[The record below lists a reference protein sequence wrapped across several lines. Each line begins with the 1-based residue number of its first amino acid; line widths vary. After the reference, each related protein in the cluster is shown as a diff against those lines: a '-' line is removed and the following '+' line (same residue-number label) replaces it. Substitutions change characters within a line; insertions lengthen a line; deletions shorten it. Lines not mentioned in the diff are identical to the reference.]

1 MQPLQQAMFVLAA
14 ALGLA
19 LAAPPADAQGTA
31 GRGATIVVVLDGS
44 NSMNGRIG
52 GDATPKHVLV
62 RDGLRLALPKLPP
75 STRFGLV
82 TFGHRRAADCTDS
95 ELVMPPRPVNPAG
108 ILDILERLPPRGY
121 SPVMLALRQA
131 AKALEGVS
139 EPASIV
145 LILDDLASCRED
157 PCAVAAEIA
166 AGFPN
171 LAIHVVGLAL
181 RPEDA
186 QQLMCVPAR
195 TGGRLYAAN
204 DASGVATAIEQV
216 FTYAGLDRRPA
227 QTSKAPPPA
236 PPVSPQPVSAAPGL
250 ALTAT
255 LADNGPSIDQPLRWR
270 VLRDGASAEPVT
282 ELQSAALDLDLAP
295 GRYTVEAQLGLARA
309 TRPLEVTAQRR
320 TRTSVSLDAGRL
332 ALTAS
337 LQKGAKP
344 SSAVFTIASAASGQA
359 SAPPLW
365 VSQAGASDLVLPAGS
380 YRIVAEDGL
389 ARAERRA
396 SVRAGERT
404 VLEVPL
410 GAGRLELDVA
420 PLRPQTARDQVLYIV
435 QEDDPESPDGRREV
449 ARSAGPQAKF
459 TLPPGT
465 YHITARRGTA
475 EARERVLLRH
485 GEEIKRTLA
494 IGAARLQL
502 ATRLAGATAATSEQV
517 SYRVYRLDG
526 GLREIMRTSAA
537 EPILELTPGQ
547 YRIESR
553 IGGQNAVA
561 VRDVELRAG
570 IEQRIVLEQPAGFV
584 RLRLSDGAGGVAAA
598 DLFWRISDAS
608 GRLVW
613 RTSQFEP
620 QLVLA
625 AGRYTVRVDLRER
638 TIEQRFEIRA
648 GETRRIDVAG
658 S

>member
-1 MQPLQQAMFVLAA
+1 MQPLQQGMLALAA

-19 LAAPPADAQGTA
+19 CAALPAEAQVAA

-44 NSMNGRIG
+44 NSMNGRMG
-52 GDATPKHVLV
+52 TDATPKHVLV
-62 RDGLRLALPKLPP
+62 RDGLRSALPKLPP

-95 ELVMPPRPVNPAG
+95 ELVMPPRPVNPVG
-108 ILDILERLPPRGY
+108 ILDVLERLPPRGY

-131 AKALEGVS
+131 AKSIEGAP

-227 QTSKAPPPA
+227 QPVKAPPPA
-236 PPVSPQPVSAAPGL
+236 PPVSSQPVSTAPGL

-255 LADNGPSIDQPLRWR
+255 LADNGPPIDQPLRWR
-270 VLRDGASAEPVT
+270 VSRDGASAEPIA

-295 GRYTVEAQLGLARA
+295 GRYTVEVQLGLARA
-309 TRPLEVTAQRR
+309 TRQLEVTAPRR
-320 TRTSVSLDAGRL
+320 TRTSIGLDAGRL

-344 SSAVFTIASAASGQA
+344 SAAVFTVASAAPGQT
-359 SAPPLW
+359 SSPPLW
-365 VSQAGASDLVLPAGS
+365 VSQAGASDLVLPAGA

-389 ARAERRA
+389 ARAERRV
-396 SVRAGERT
+396 SVRAGEHA

-420 PLRPQTARDQVLYIV
+420 PLRQAARDQVLYIV
-435 QEDDPESPDGRREV
+435 HEDDPESPDGRREV
-449 ARSAGPQAKF
+449 ARSAAPQPKF

-465 YHITARRGTA
+465 YHVTARRGTA

-485 GEEIKRTLA
+485 GEEIKRTLT
-494 IGAARLQL
+494 IGVARLQL

-526 GLREIMRTSAA
+526 GLREILRTGAA

-561 VRDVELRAG
+561 MRDIELRAG
-570 IEQRIVLEQPAGFV
+570 SEQRIVLEQPAGFV

-598 DLFWRISDAS
+598 DLFWRISDAA
-608 GRLVW
+608 GRLIW

-625 AGRYTVRVDLRER
+625 AGRYTVRVELRER
-638 TIEQRFEIRA
+638 AIEQRFEIRA
-648 GETRRIDVAG
+648 GETRRVDIAG
-658 S
+658 G